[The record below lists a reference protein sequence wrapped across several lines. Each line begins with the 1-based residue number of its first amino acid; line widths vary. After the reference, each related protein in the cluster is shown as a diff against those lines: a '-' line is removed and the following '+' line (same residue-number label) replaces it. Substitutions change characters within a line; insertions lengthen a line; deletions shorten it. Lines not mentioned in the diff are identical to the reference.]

1 MISLINDNVVIASIL
16 QIAFVQ
22 ICMEI
27 NNRKLLES
35 GSISFLDRCLL
46 LILVSTILLMLCYIY
61 THDYNT
67 LRDIY

>member
-27 NNRKLLES
+27 NNCKLLES

-46 LILVSTILLMLCYIY
+46 LILVSTILLILRYIY
-61 THDYNT
+61 T
-67 LRDIY
+67 